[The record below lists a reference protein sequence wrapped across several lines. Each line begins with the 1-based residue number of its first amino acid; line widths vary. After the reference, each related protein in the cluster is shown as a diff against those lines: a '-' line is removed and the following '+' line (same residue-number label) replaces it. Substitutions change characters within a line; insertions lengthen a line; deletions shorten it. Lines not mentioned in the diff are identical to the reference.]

1 MQNEDIFVTDTPSD
15 SRNRPLEGLRIID
28 LTRALAG
35 PYATLLLAGLGAEVI
50 KVEDPRHGDLARE
63 NSPYV
68 GREGVV
74 VRKTHDDD
82 VSISHLTRAR
92 GKYGVTLNF
101 KKPGAKEVF
110 ADLLRDADI
119 VVENF
124 SSGTVDRLGI
134 GYEAARA
141 VNPRIIYCSMSGFGQ
156 GVDEGAKAMDVIVQ
170 ALSGAMYASGAPGE
184 PPVRMGIPMADML
197 APVFAV
203 IGILAAVE
211 QRHRT
216 GVGQHIDVSMLGA
229 LTSFVA
235 IENWRAMRLA
245 GLPRRTGLT
254 VNRLSP
260 FGVFQC
266 KDGHIAIVATHDP
279 LAEGLLQAMNAKDIQ
294 DDERFSSRDGRVA
307 HATELEERINQWS
320 RNLTVAEAVAA
331 LEEEGVPVAPVR
343 YPEDALRDPRVV
355 ARGETVKATHPLYDI
370 DEDLRTAGIPILF
383 SGAQTGFDDVMPV
396 HVGEHND
403 RIYRELL
410 GYSAE
415 KLAEL
420 RAAGTI

>member
-1 MQNEDIFVTDTPSD
+1 VTDAPSD
-15 SRNRPLEGLRIID
+15 LQQRPLEGLRIID

-68 GREGVV
+68 GRDGVV
-74 VRKTHDDD
+74 VRKAHDDD

-101 KKPGAKEVF
+101 KKPGAKEIF

-134 GYEAARA
+134 GYETARA
-141 VNPRIIYCSMSGFGQ
+141 INPRIIYCSLSGFGQ

-216 GVGQHIDVSMLGA
+216 GVGQRIDVSMLGA

-260 FGVFQC
+260 FGVFKC

-279 LAEGLLQAMNAKDIQ
+279 LAEGLLQAMNAQDIQ
-294 DDERFSSRDGRVA
+294 EDERFSSRDGRVA
-307 HATELEERINQWS
+307 NAIELEERINQWS
-320 RNLTVAEAVAA
+320 GTLTVAEAVAA

-355 ARGETVKATHPLYDI
+355 ARGETVSASHPLYDI

-403 RIYRELL
+403 RIYGDML

-420 RAAGTI
+420 KAAGTI